1 MIRWQVSM
9 WLRPQRIS
17 PNVMIERIFTRLR
30 SSFFVIVDVYV
41 EYVPAHPVVS
51 LQLGTTFWAS
61 HFLLEKSTVVVIA
74 FDTVDIDQPA
84 ATS

>member
-1 MIRWQVSM
+1 M
-9 WLRPQRIS
+9 
-17 PNVMIERIFTRLR
+17 
-30 SSFFVIVDVYV
+30 YV
-41 EYVPAHPVVS
+41 EYVQAHPVVS

-61 HFLLEKSTVVVIA
+61 HFLLEKSTVVLIT